1 MCMLGNT
8 DQTIEEDAKLVDD
21 SRVACAALQH
31 SAYRVVT
38 CTELTL
44 FHADV
49 RLQAASILCKFDRV
63 QFHTLPES
71 HCSGFA
77 SMLDQL
83 LLSAGLFKLQELLIS
98 TLQVFAKHSAA
109 CTDKLSVLQARYA
122 PLEINE
128 HASYV
133 ARLLGES
140 KILGV
145 KSQSAR
151 KLLAALNAGD
161 VSSRVLS
168 LRPLTQTN
176 FGEQCVW
183 GSRRDHLGWFDF
195 NLSTIDMNYDLGNQ
209 QTCRRE
215 LFLDTELE
223 SGVVVEPDDGELELR
238 AGLSPVVSGAREAG
252 RYYWVRFFATPVA
265 IPLEP
270 VPKDLSIAFCVD
282 AAEVET
288 IADRIFPAL
297 PESWRPVLLRLLDE
311 QRAPAKVLERAARKQ
326 SVSSVSL
333 PVGSGAPA
341 RSSGSAGSSGK
352 GGGASIG
359 AGAVLLAG
367 AGVKSPAPRMQR
379 DFEPPSTV
387 GSAPRTPAPA
397 TDAGASK
404 VSATKGL
411 AAGVG
416 SGADGSGSGAKWS
429 VLKLAAVRSGG
440 AKGGSGWIG
449 AAAMPRL
456 SKLAVSGGA
465 APSAATT
472 SLGRKMST
480 TSLALAVGLGRT
492 PPPSSFN
499 VSQSALSDVS
509 ETEDHVTAQE
519 QLTVAEREKKA
530 SPPPSKPAPL
540 SPPSKPA
547 PPSSEHDT
555 QPLPAEDMGA
565 PMDETEP
572 PLDTADEHAIDDTPA
587 AEEAPAHGAVEGAAE
602 ADELE
607 DSKQALED
615 LLERIHSL
623 KLAELRAE
631 LTRAG
636 LDTKGGREAV
646 LAERLQE
653 HLRSKLAALEAADG
667 ELMAQQ
673 QDEEVDE
680 KAQEPA
686 MVDRVAMERDEESSC
701 PRGGQGHRIALSAA
715 LSCQVDQ
722 AATAHEQQRQANE
735 AAEAAE
741 EAAERAE
748 VEVVAVRLARAA
760 RSTRASAALGPPR
773 PAAPALPPKLAPP
786 SYEQTAAA
794 ERSHVQLTPL
804 QLVLK
809 MWNAMTIPLHKYAA
823 PLFSTMPALKNRLAP
838 PIHGAHE
845 DKIAEVSRCESGPQ
859 PVSEVCLI
867 APNECPS

>member
-21 SRVACAALQH
+21 SRVACTALQH

-38 CTELTL
+38 CAEPTP

-270 VPKDLSIAFCVD
+270 VPDDLSIAFCVD

-615 LLERIHSL
+615 LLERIHPL